1 MNFLRYLASK
11 RTDYF
16 YNFLLFV
23 AAFVCLALG
32 VNEPT
37 RFLAYCSG
45 FFIFF
50 LVRRQNVWENL
61 VTGFLLGAWYGN
73 IAFNWLARF
82 ADFTAFNLAVA
93 FNGLMVAAIFVSAYY
108 LYKTFPKSLFI
119 KVFGLSFGIFTMRCF
134 FHYSPFLAYAKAFL
148 TIVNTTTVY
157 DWLVPYFGSTVTD
170 ILVLA
175 TGSLAAQLYLQI
187 QKRRVTRSLYVYL
200 LVFILLLAVPL
211 FRIASLVPI
220 QSQPTAKVALLQGN
234 FNWSWEERLARSDEI
249 FRYYSAETRRVAQ
262 QGAQVVIWPEYA
274 VPVDVLHERRDISEQ
289 LANLAVEQNIAIVTG
304 SLELITDAPN
314 PNGKWT
320 GYDVSLVYDPKK
332 ILLEPYRA
340 IHPISNNVKVGNKLV
355 FFDTQF
361 ASFPVISCFEVAYH
375 RFVSDYENL
384 NHPFDFYIGIANIQ
398 LFLGTDGAKRIQDHI
413 RRVAMENG
421 KFFIYVSNT
430 GPSLVINPS
439 GEIIYKIPSL
449 VKKSVVL
456 DIPKIKK
463 ESFYSR
469 FQELPLIVIFFV
481 SFGFIFRAKRQRK

>member
-1 MNFLRYLASK
+1 MKFLRYLASK

-23 AAFVCLALG
+23 LAFICVSQG
-32 VNEPT
+32 VNEAT

-73 IAFNWLARF
+73 VAFNWLSRF
-82 ADFTAFNLAVA
+82 ADFTAFHLAVA
-93 FNGLMVAAIFVSAYY
+93 FNGLMVAVVFVTAYY
-108 LYKTFPKSLFI
+108 LYKTFPKSFFI
-119 KVFGLSFGIFTMRCF
+119 RVFGLSVGILLMRLF

-157 DWLVPYFGSTVTD
+157 DWLAPYFGSTITD
-170 ILVLA
+170 IMVLA
-175 TGSLAAQLYLQI
+175 TGSLSAQLYI
-187 QKRRVTRSLYVYL
+187 QVKKRKLSRYVYIYL
-200 LVFILLLAVPL
+200 TVFIFLLAVPL
-211 FRIASLVPI
+211 LRENSSTSNLR
-220 QSQPTAKVALLQGN
+220 QPTTRVALLQGN

-249 FRYYSAETRRVAQ
+249 FKYYSSETRKVAQ
-262 QGAQVVIWPEYA
+262 QGARIVIWPEYA
-274 VPVDVLHERRDISEQ
+274 VPVDVLHDRRDLSEQ
-289 LANLAVEQNIAIVTG
+289 LANLAVDQNVVIVTG

-340 IHPISNNVKVGNKLV
+340 IHPISNNVKAGNKRVL
-355 FFDTQF
+355 FDTQF
-361 ASFPVISCFEVAYH
+361 ATFPVISCFEVAYH
-375 RFVSDYENL
+375 RFVSDYTNL
-384 NHPFDFYIGIANIQ
+384 NHPFDFYVGIANIQ

-421 KFFIYVSNT
+421 KYFIYVSNT
-430 GPSLVINPS
+430 GPSLVINS
-439 GEIIYKIPSL
+439 EGDVTYRIPSL
-449 VKKSVVL
+449 TRKSVVL
-456 DIPKIKK
+456 DIPKIKD
-463 ESFYSR
+463 ESFYSNY
-469 FQELPLIVIFFV
+469 QELPLIVLLYGVFV
-481 SFGFIFRAKRQRK
+481 FLFRAKRRHK